1 MVSSRADPQFLQIV
15 IIEIMS
21 RRHRDTQIEVR
32 LKLKC
37 RLQIADC
44 RLRANTI
51 TSAASS
57 VLPARVNPPVQ
68 AQASIPLAPVLPGRT
83 AR

>member
-15 IIEIMS
+15 IIEIVS

-37 RLQIADC
+37 RLQIADYGW
-44 RLRANTI
+44 NTI